1 MSFVSADPQMLSAA
15 AGSLSGIG
23 AEMAAGSAGAAGTT
37 SAVVPPAADL
47 VSAATAARFAAQAQA
62 FQAISAQAAA
72 VHEQLVATLG
82 AAAGSYAAT
91 EAANAAT
98 TV

>member
-1 MSFVSADPQMLSAA
+1 MSFLSADPQMLSAA

-23 AEMAAGSAGAAGTT
+23 AEMAAGTAGAADTT
-37 SAVVPPAADL
+37 TGVVPPAADL
-47 VSAATAARFAAQAQA
+47 VSAATAARFAEQAQV

-72 VHEQLVATLG
+72 VHEQLVAALG

-91 EAANAAT
+91 EATNVAAAG
-98 TV
+98 